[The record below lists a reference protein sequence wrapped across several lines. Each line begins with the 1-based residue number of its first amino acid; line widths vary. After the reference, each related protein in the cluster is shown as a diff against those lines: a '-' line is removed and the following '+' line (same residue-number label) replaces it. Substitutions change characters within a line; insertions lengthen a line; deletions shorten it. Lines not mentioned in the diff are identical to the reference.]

1 MVDLVVIG
9 ASWGGLAA
17 LRAVLASL
25 PPGFPA
31 PILVVQHRGD
41 EESALAELLARGC
54 ALTVREAED
63 KDRLAPGTVLIAPH
77 GYHLLVEGDEAILSV
92 DDPVRFSRPS
102 IDVLFESA
110 AEHGDRA
117 VGVVLT
123 GSNADGAAG
132 LAAIRRRGGIAIV
145 QEPESAER
153 PQMPR
158 AAIAAVPDAQ
168 VRPLEEIGPELV
180 RICVPSAARPG
191 AA

>member
-9 ASWGGLAA
+9 ASWGGLRA
-17 LRAVLASL
+17 LRAVLAPL
-25 PPGFPA
+25 TPDFPA
-31 PILVVQHRGD
+31 PILIVQHRSD
-41 EESALAELLARGC
+41 EESALAELLARTC

-63 KDRLAPGTVLIAPH
+63 KDRLQAGTVLLAPH

-102 IDVLFESA
+102 IDVLLESA

-123 GSNADGAAG
+123 GANADGAAG

-145 QEPESAER
+145 QDPQSAER

-158 AAIAAVPDAQ
+158 AALAAVPDAQ
-168 VRPLEEIGPELV
+168 VRPLEQIGPELM
-180 RICVPSAARPG
+180 RICAPSTARPG